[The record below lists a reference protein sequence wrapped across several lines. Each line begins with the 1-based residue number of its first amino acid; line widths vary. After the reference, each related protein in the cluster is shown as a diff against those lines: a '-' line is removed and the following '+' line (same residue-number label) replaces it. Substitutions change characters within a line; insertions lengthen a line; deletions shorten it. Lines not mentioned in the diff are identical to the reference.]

1 MVNLSL
7 FPSMF
12 DFENNQLQSPFGAG
26 GEFCCEKP
34 ILAHPENFAWAAW
47 AAAASRIIL
56 RSLAVVT
63 GLTVLAFG
71 KGLCCGECWS
81 KKTI

>member
-1 MVNLSL
+1 MVNLHCFQACL
-7 FPSMF
+7 ILK
-12 DFENNQLQSPFGAG
+12 NNQLQLPLGGG

-34 ILAHPENFAWAAW
+34 VLAHPENFAWAAW

-71 KGLCCGECWS
+71 KGLCCGECCG

>member
-1 MVNLSL
+1 
-7 FPSMF
+7 MF
-12 DFENNQLQSPFGAG
+12 GFENNQLQSPLGGG
-26 GEFCCEKP
+26 GEFCCEKLD
-34 ILAHPENFAWAAW
+34 LAHPENLVWAAWAAW

-71 KGLCCGECWS
+71 KGLCCGECWG